1 MAGIRGITRNYSY
14 KNIKDL
20 LQKATVI
27 GKDFF
32 LKMLSLLQGKL
43 GLNEKVIE
51 DLNKLEDEKFIQ
63 EFINEPEHYKF
74 KHIL

>member
-1 MAGIRGITRNYSY
+1 
-14 KNIKDL
+14 
-20 LQKATVI
+20 
-27 GKDFF
+27 
-32 LKMLSLLQGKL
+32 MLSLLQGKL

-74 KHIL
+74 KHILTREVSYNTILKSNKKFYIMQSRKLLKSISQIQ